1 MASTAA
7 TKLAAVR
14 DDLKRR
20 FAERDEFIDGALAAL
35 LARQHVL
42 IIGPPGSA
50 KSMIAH
56 ALCSRISGAVYFHW
70 LLTKFSTPEELFG
83 PVSLRGLEQDRY
95 YRMTDGKLPTAHV
108 AFLDEIFKANSA
120 ILNALLTLVNERI
133 YYNDATPT
141 PVPLNTLFGASNE
154 LPQATE
160 LECLADRFLFRYRV
174 DYIEDREAF
183 RSMLEAPEET
193 DPLVSVTLA
202 ELRQAQAEVTR
213 VTLGERVTEWLTEI
227 RTRLRSR
234 GMSVSDRRF
243 RLSLA
248 GLKANAYLSGRNQVN
263 EADLAVLSDILWT
276 LPQER
281 PLVEEEITAV
291 VAPALHAA
299 LEIVRQAEDVHRKAL
314 QSWFN
319 REEERAAVTEAKVKL
334 ERLSRRLENL
344 RVAQASDFWAT
355 PIAELQTRLGHLAG
369 AIERRADELDQATD
383 EP

>member
-1 MASTAA
+1 MASAIAA
-7 TKLAAVR
+7 KLAEVR
-14 DDLKRR
+14 EDLKRR

-50 KSMIAH
+50 KSMITH

-95 YRMTDGKLPTAHV
+95 YRITDGKLPTAHV

-133 YYNDATPT
+133 YYNDVTPT

-154 LPQATE
+154 APQAKE
-160 LECLADRFLFRYRV
+160 LDCLADRFLFRYRV

-183 RSMLEAPEET
+183 RSMLEAPEEAASS
-193 DPLVSVTLA
+193 VSMSLA
-202 ELRQAQAEVTR
+202 ELHQAQAEARR
-213 VTLGERVTEWLTEI
+213 VTLGEKVTEWLTEI

-248 GLKANAYLSGRNQVN
+248 GLKAHAYLGGRNQVN

-276 LPQER
+276 VPQER

-291 VAPALHAA
+291 VAPAHHAA

-314 QSWFN
+314 QGWFN
-319 REEERAAVTEAKVKL
+319 REEERAAVAEAKVKL

-344 RVAQASDFWAT
+344 RVARPEDFSAKS
-355 PIAELQTRLGHLAG
+355 IGELQSRLGHLAEE
-369 AIERRADELDQATD
+369 IERRAEELAQATN
-383 EP
+383 EA